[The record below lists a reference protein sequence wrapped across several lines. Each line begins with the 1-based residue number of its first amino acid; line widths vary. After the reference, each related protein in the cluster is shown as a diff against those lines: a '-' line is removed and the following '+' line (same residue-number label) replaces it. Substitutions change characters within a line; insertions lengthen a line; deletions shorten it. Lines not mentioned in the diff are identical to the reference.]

1 MKHEDFTYKVVF
13 FKQPGCVACGAM
25 EPIWSEVAAELAQSH
40 PHYNIG
46 FGTWDVTNDN
56 WEFCD
61 AVGCDGTPNFIVLDD
76 DNNLLKLNTEGIL
89 PASQLKD
96 FILNAIEG
104 RD

>member
-1 MKHEDFTYKVVF
+1 MENDFSYKVVF

-25 EPIWSEVAAELAQSH
+25 EPIWSEVAGELAESH

-46 FGTWDVTNDN
+46 FGTWDATSDN

-61 AVGCDGTPNFIVLDD
+61 NLGCDGTPNFAVLGN
-76 DNNLLKLNTEGIL
+76 DNELLRVNTDGVL
-89 PASQLKD
+89 AASQLKD

-104 RD
+104 SS

>member
-1 MKHEDFTYKVVF
+1 MYKVVF

-25 EPIWSEVAAELAQSH
+25 EPIWSEVAGELAESH

-46 FGTWDVTNDN
+46 FGTWDVTQDD

-61 AVGCDGTPNFIVLDD
+61 FVQCDGTPNFAVLDK
-76 DNNLLKLNTEGIL
+76 DNELLRINTDGVL
-89 PASQLKD
+89 AASQLKD

-104 RD
+104 SS

>member
-1 MKHEDFTYKVVF
+1 MENDFLYKVVF

-25 EPIWSEVAAELAQSH
+25 EPIWSEVAGELAESH

-46 FGTWDVTNDN
+46 FGTWDVTQDD

-61 AVGCDGTPNFIVLDD
+61 FVQCDGTPNFAVLDK
-76 DNNLLKLNTEGIL
+76 DNELLRINTDGVL
-89 PASQLKD
+89 AASQLKD

-104 RD
+104 SS